1 MTKSPEANP
10 KNLLSLVRNAYSGKL
25 VIPDFQRSFI
35 WDRSDIE
42 EFLSSLLHGYFVG
55 TFLALESS
63 SRDSI
68 FSYTFI
74 EGVKECN
81 PELRKPTSSRGSV
94 DMLLDGQQRLTSL
107 FYAIY
112 SPNIPLKG
120 TKNSFEFYLDL
131 KKIVSNDIDDAIIGI
146 STKNNKQKSEFEAKY
161 DEGLVAP
168 ISLVGSQSDFIPWLY
183 AGKGNVWRKEE
194 QQLIMSVHENLSQF
208 MIPVITLPEDTPRS
222 DIVNTFERINRT
234 GVSLSIFDL
243 ATAQL
248 YSQEI
253 NLRDLWKSFEK
264 NNKNVS
270 NFLDQ
275 VSILR
280 VIALINDHEIRR
292 KNLLDAVNLKKE
304 DFENSWQNAVKYICD
319 AYERAKNSYGAFE
332 DKWISSKQQIVA
344 LATLLYKASEQSPY
358 LLENIYN
365 KIDTWYW
372 YCTLSQRYDRHYIT
386 RVYSDTK
393 RVAKWISGG
402 DIPEWMLQ
410 TDFQDM
416 NFKSVQRSSGNT
428 SSLYRGCISI
438 LVQQGVRD
446 FLTGQSSV
454 SSKKYEDDH
463 IFCKSIY
470 KNHPFVDS
478 VLNRSLITKGTN
490 QRKGKKCPSDFFK
503 DCLTGH
509 DNNEERLL
517 STLQTHLISKDAY
530 DALKAD
536 DIDRFIDARQ
546 RSLGEAAKK
555 LTTVDR

>member
-1 MTKSPEANP
+1 
-10 KNLLSLVRNAYSGKL
+10 
-25 VIPDFQRSFI
+25 
-35 WDRSDIE
+35 
-42 EFLSSLLHGYFVG
+42 
-55 TFLALESS
+55 
-63 SRDSI
+63 
-68 FSYTFI
+68 
-74 EGVKECN
+74 
-81 PELRKPTSSRGSV
+81 
-94 DMLLDGQQRLTSL
+94 MLLDGQQRLTSL